1 MDEGSSGGSSGMEEL
16 LPLASRPAWAGFEPL
31 VLVPAPGV
39 SPVVAI
45 QYEPHHAEAM
55 AYFRQVMAK
64 VRGAKC
70 VPTNLAAQE

>member
-1 MDEGSSGGSSGMEEL
+1 MDEGSSDGSSGMEEL

-45 QYEPHHAEAM
+45 QYEPHHAAM
-55 AYFRQVMAK
+55 AYFRQVIAK
-64 VRGAKC
+64 VKC
-70 VPTNLAAQE
+70 AH